1 MTREEWLELRRT
13 GIGGSDAAAALGE
26 SPYLTPYELYL
37 DKLGLAPPREETER
51 MRMGRR
57 LEAVIADEYA
67 LTRRVK
73 LRRRNQPVR
82 HPKYPWMFASP
93 DRLVEGQ
100 RLGLEA
106 KSVDPAA
113 FRFGEWGDEGSDAVP
128 THYLLQTCHYMCVL
142 GYEHWDLA
150 ALVGGNHLRVYTIHR
165 DPELEEMLIEREH
178 AFWKLVEQR
187 EPPEPDFAHPS
198 TLPLLKRLHPGTD
211 GGVIEL
217 PPLAEA
223 LHRTR
228 LDFDAQIKDCKAGA
242 DAARARLLQLMGDAA
257 VGRLPSGG
265 EYRRKVVARAGYEVA
280 ASTYVDFRFIKSK
293 EVK

>member
-1 MTREEWLELRRT
+1 MDRESWLALRRT

-26 SPYLTPYELYL
+26 SPYQTPYELYL

-67 LTRRVK
+67 LTRVVK

-82 HPKYPWMFASP
+82 HPKYPWMLASP

-113 FRFGEWGDEGSDAVP
+113 FRFGEWGDEGSDQVP
-128 THYLLQTCHYMCVL
+128 THYLLQVCHYMCVL
-142 GYEHWDLA
+142 DYARWDLA

-165 DPELEEMLIEREH
+165 DVELEEMLIEREH
-178 AFWKLVEQR
+178 AFWQHVERR
-187 EPPEPDFAHPS
+187 EPPEPGFEHPS
-198 TLPLLKRLHPGTD
+198 TLPLLRRLHPGTD
-211 GGVIEL
+211 GSVIEL
-217 PPLAEA
+217 PPLADA
-223 LHRTR
+223 VHAVRV
-228 LDFDAQIKDCKAGA
+228 DFDEQVKTYQAGV
-242 DAARARLLQLMGDAA
+242 DAARARLLHMMGDAA

-265 EYRRKVVARAGYEVA
+265 EYRRKVVERSRYEVA
-280 ASTYVDFRFIKSK
+280 ASSYVDFRFSK
-293 EVK
+293 GKEAL